1 MFGFILGAL
10 AGGLAAWYWRGD
22 IQSYV
27 DNKLPNV
34 RQKAAEQLSAIEQRA
49 EDALGRAR
57 QQIDRIRPAD
67 DSTRSHESSPRRP
80 SGSYTQG
87 TGV

>member
-10 AGGLAAWYWRGD
+10 AGGVAAWWWRGD

-34 RQKAAEQLSAIEQRA
+34 RQKAAEQLSAIEQKA
-49 EDALGRAR
+49 EDALGRAK

-67 DSTRSHESSPRRP
+67 DASRSHESARRQ
-80 SGSYTQG
+80 SGTYTQG